1 MAEEINEPKNIQG
14 KPQATESVKHV
25 HLERKRPKLSKF
37 DDENPKNAKDKSSE
51 AGKKHH
57 SQNSNRGKKSAQHNH
72 AGKRD
77 PNALTIWCLMMLALC
92 SPMAIIQVLT

>member
-1 MAEEINEPKNIQG
+1 MKYKYRMKRNLMAEEINEPKNIQG

-37 DDENPKNAKDKSSE
+37 DDENSKSAKDKSSE

-57 SQNSNRGKKSAQHNH
+57 SQNSNRGKKSVQNNH
-72 AGKRD
+72 AGKLLRLRF
-77 PNALTIWCLMMLALC
+77 A
-92 SPMAIIQVLT
+92 

>member
-37 DDENPKNAKDKSSE
+37 DDENSKNAKDKNLSSITTR
-51 AGKKHH
+51 A
-57 SQNSNRGKKSAQHNH
+57 SAILRLSF
-72 AGKRD
+72 A
-77 PNALTIWCLMMLALC
+77 
-92 SPMAIIQVLT
+92 

>member
-37 DDENPKNAKDKSSE
+37 DDEKSKNAQEHMNNQAESGQHLDDC
-51 AGKKHH
+51 H
-57 SQNSNRGKKSAQHNH
+57 RG
-72 AGKRD
+72 
-77 PNALTIWCLMMLALC
+77 T
-92 SPMAIIQVLT
+92 

>member
-37 DDENPKNAKDKSSE
+37 DDENS
-51 AGKKHH
+51 
-57 SQNSNRGKKSAQHNH
+57 KSAKVKSRKKICP
-72 AGKRD
+72 A
-77 PNALTIWCLMMLALC
+77 
-92 SPMAIIQVLT
+92 

>member
-37 DDENPKNAKDKSSE
+37 DDENSKNAKDKSSE
-51 AGKKHH
+51 AGKKQIAEKNL
-57 SQNSNRGKKSAQHNH
+57 SSITTRASAILRLSF
-72 AGKRD
+72 A
-77 PNALTIWCLMMLALC
+77 
-92 SPMAIIQVLT
+92 

>member
-37 DDENPKNAKDKSSE
+37 DDENSKSAKDKSSE

-57 SQNSNRGKKSAQHNH
+57 SQNSNRGKNLSSITTRASAILRLSF
-72 AGKRD
+72 A
-77 PNALTIWCLMMLALC
+77 
-92 SPMAIIQVLT
+92 

>member
-37 DDENPKNAKDKSSE
+37 DDEKSKNAKDKSSE

-57 SQNSNRGKKSAQHNH
+57 SQNSNRGK
-72 AGKRD
+72 
-77 PNALTIWCLMMLALC
+77 
-92 SPMAIIQVLT
+92 